1 MNLIDTHTHLFSSQ
15 FDDDRHLIVQNAI
28 DKGVSKML
36 LPNINSQTID
46 AMHKLCADFPTHC
59 FPMMGLHPCDVK
71 ENYLEELQIVK
82 SYLDKGSYV
91 AVGEIGIDLY
101 WDKDTLD
108 IQKEAFRQQ
117 LIWAKEYDLPVA
129 IHIRESFDEVF
140 EIIEEVNDDHLRGV
154 FHCFTGN
161 EAQAKKAIELG
172 FMLGVGGVVTFK
184 NSGLDKTLKNLD
196 LNHLIL
202 ETDSPY
208 LAPTP
213 HRGQRNESSFL
224 PLIAQKLAEIY
235 EINVEEVAKVT
246 SHNANTLFK
255 L

>member
-59 FPMMGLHPCDVK
+59 FPMMGLHPCDIK